1 MKFVIAAA
9 AAPRSPRAES
19 RGFCSF
25 RIPKTQKRASTPL
38 GLTGVIALF
47 ATSAM
52 AEVPLPSSATAATG
66 DLESAYVATRKPMSL
81 ADALKLADEKS
92 TDLAAAR
99 ASAQQVAAKARL
111 VFSSVLPEITASLSY
126 VHTTA
131 EQKFDPSAFIQAFE
145 GVIDASIRGAGP
157 AYGIPLSPN
166 EQVLAGVKQGFV
178 DAASGQLTPTT
189 IVARNSMYGSLLVTQ
204 TLFAPQMFLIPAAD
218 QANQAAKFG
227 SLEAREQVLLGV
239 ARLYLGIEG
248 LKAIEDAAKDAEQV
262 ALKRERDATAQQQ
275 MGVATDIAVLRAQ
288 SETAQARATLATLQ
302 GQRVALLAMLE
313 ALVGEPVRPV
323 DGSPTHFEVTASEE
337 TTTPWDETY
346 LVKANRSGLE
356 SQETFNRFDRLSWL
370 PSVVAQAK
378 GSYNSNK
385 GFAGTNFIFDGIV
398 AAQWTLYD
406 RGQRYVTLHENDAKT
421 VEARAKYEGSRA
433 KAKANWIGAKTNL
446 VAAQV
451 ALVQA
456 EAQASLATRAQK
468 QIGSAYEAGFSTS
481 LEVSDID
488 SKRFFAMSAA
498 AQARAQLEVRKVE
511 LAAAEGRLASVLG
524 LDAVKE

>member
-1 MKFVIAAA
+1 MSTVH
-9 AAPRSPRAES
+9 PERS
-19 RGFCSF
+19 RGAIF
-25 RIPKTQKRASTPL
+25 A
-38 GLTGVIALF
+38 VLF
-47 ATSAM
+47 ATTAF
-52 AEVPLPSSATAATG
+52 AAPPLPANAAPVPG
-66 DLESAYVATRKPMSL
+66 DLEAAYVATRKPMAL
-81 ADALKLADEKS
+81 AEVLKLADEKS
-92 TDLAAAR
+92 ADLAAAR
-99 ASAQQVAAKARL
+99 AAAAQVAAKARL
-111 VFSSVLPEITASLSY
+111 VFSSVLPEITASVSY

-131 EQKFDPSAFIQAFE
+131 EQKFDPSAFLQAFE

-157 AYGIPLSPN
+157 AYGFPVQAN
-166 EQVLAGVKQGFV
+166 DQVIDGVKQGFR
-178 DAASGQLTPTT
+178 DGASEGLKPTT
-189 IVARNSMYGSLLVTQ
+189 IVARNSLYGNLILTQ

-218 QANQAAKFG
+218 QSKQAAKYG
-227 SLEAREQVLLGV
+227 GLEAREQVLLGV
-239 ARLYLGIEG
+239 ARIYLGVEG
-248 LKAIEDAAKDAEQV
+248 LSAIEEAAKDAEKV
-262 ALKRERDATAQQQ
+262 ALKREKDATAQQQ

-302 GQRVALLAMLE
+302 GQKVALLAMLE

-323 DGSPTHFEVTASEE
+323 DGEPTHFEVTASDEAIA
-337 TTTPWDETY
+337 PWDGTY
-346 LVKANRSGLE
+346 LVKANEYGLKA
-356 SQETFNRFDRLSWL
+356 QETFNSFDRLSWL
-370 PSVVAQAK
+370 PSLVAQAK

-385 GFAGTNFIFDGIV
+385 GFAGTNFMFDAVV

-406 RGQRYVTLHENDAKT
+406 RGQRYVTMHENDFKT

-451 ALVQA
+451 ALTQA

-468 QIGSAYEAGFSTS
+468 QIDSAYQAGFSTS

-511 LAAAEGRLASVLG
+511 LAAAEGRLALVLG
-524 LDAVKE
+524 LDDAPPSPGAGEGKP

>member
-1 MKFVIAAA
+1 MIATKHLSFSGLTLVLALLPM
-9 AAPRSPRAES
+9 AAP
-19 RGFCSF
+19 
-25 RIPKTQKRASTPL
+25 
-38 GLTGVIALF
+38 
-47 ATSAM
+47 
-52 AEVPLPSSATAATG
+52 AEVTG
-66 DLESAYVATRKPMSL
+66 DLESAYLATRKPVSL
-81 ADALKLADEKS
+81 ADALKLADQKS

-99 ASAQQVAAKARL
+99 ASAAQVAAKARL
-111 VFSSVLPEITASLSY
+111 VFSAILPEITASVSY

-157 AYGIPLSPN
+157 AYGFPN
-166 EQVLAGVKQGFV
+166 PPNDQVIAGVKQNFA
-178 DAASGQLTPTT
+178 DAAGGQLKPTT
-189 IVARNSMYGSLLVTQ
+189 IVAHDSLYGSLLISQ

-218 QANQAAKFG
+218 LSNQAAKYG

-239 ARLYLGIEG
+239 ARLYLGVEG
-248 LKAIEDAAKDAEQV
+248 LTAIEDAAKDAEQV

-275 MGVATDIAVLRAQ
+275 LGVATDIALLRAQ
-288 SETAQARATLATLQ
+288 SETAQARAMLATLQ
-302 GQRVALLAMLE
+302 GQHVALLAMLE

-323 DGSPTHFEVTASEE
+323 DGSPTHFEVSASEE
-337 TTTPWDETY
+337 AAAPWDNTY
-346 LVKANRSGLE
+346 IVKANHRGLE
-356 SQETFNRFDRLSWL
+356 SQETFNRFDRISWL

-385 GFAGTNFIFDGIV
+385 GFAGTNFIFDGII

-421 VEARAKYEGSRA
+421 VEARAKYESARA
-433 KAKANWIGAKTNL
+433 KAKANWIGAKTSL

-451 ALVQA
+451 ALTQA

-488 SKRFFAMSAA
+488 SRRFFAMSAA

-524 LDAVKE
+524 LDQPPAD

>member
-1 MKFVIAAA
+1 MKTL
-9 AAPRSPRAES
+9 RTNDTYSLSPAGERVGVRAFALS
-19 RGFCSF
+19 LLVA
-25 RIPKTQKRASTPL
+25 AST
-38 GLTGVIALF
+38 
-47 ATSAM
+47 AT
-52 AEVPLPSSATAATG
+52 AEVPLPSSVAATG
-66 DLESAYVATRKPMSL
+66 DLEAAYVATRKPMAL
-81 ADALKLADEKS
+81 ADVLKLANEKS

-99 ASAQQVAAKARL
+99 AAAQQVAAKARL
-111 VFSSVLPEITASLSY
+111 VFSAVLPEITASVSY
-126 VHTTA
+126 VHTST

-157 AYGIPLSPN
+157 AYGNFGPPSEPVI
-166 EQVLAGVKQGFV
+166 AGVKQGFS

-189 IVARNSMYGSLLVTQ
+189 IVARNSLYGSLLISQ
-204 TLFAPQMFLIPAAD
+204 TLFAPQMFLLPAAD
-218 QANQAAKFG
+218 QANQAAKYG

-239 ARLYLGIEG
+239 ARLYLGVEG
-248 LKAIEDAAKDAEQV
+248 LSAIEEAARDAERV
-262 ALKRERDATAQQQ
+262 ALKREKDATAQQQ

-337 TTTPWDETY
+337 STSPWDSTY
-346 LVKANRSGLE
+346 LVRANRSGLE

-385 GFAGTNFIFDGIV
+385 GFAGTNFIVDGIV

-406 RGQRYVTLHENDAKT
+406 RGQRYVALHENDAKT

-451 ALVQA
+451 ALTQA
-456 EAQASLATRAQK
+456 EAQASLASRAQK
-468 QIGSAYEAGFSTS
+468 QIDSAYQAGFSTS

-498 AQARAQLEVRKVE
+498 AQSRAQLEVRKVE
-511 LAAAEGRLASVLG
+511 LAAAEGRLAAVLG
-524 LDAVKE
+524 LETAKE